1 VRKVPSK
8 KELRKQAHHLK
19 PVVSIGKNGL
29 TDAVV
34 AELKAALKRD
44 KLIKIKLA
52 RGAVDKYGK
61 DELIPEILESTD
73 SELIEKKGF
82 TAVLYK
88 P

>member
-1 VRKVPSK
+1 MVKK
-8 KELRKQAHHLK
+8 KELRKRAHNLK

-44 KLIKIKLA
+44 KLIKVRLA
-52 RGAVDKYGK
+52 GGAVDKDGK
-61 DELIPEILESTD
+61 EGLLPEILSSTG
-73 SELIEKKGF
+73 SELVERKGF
-82 TAVLYK
+82 TVVLYK